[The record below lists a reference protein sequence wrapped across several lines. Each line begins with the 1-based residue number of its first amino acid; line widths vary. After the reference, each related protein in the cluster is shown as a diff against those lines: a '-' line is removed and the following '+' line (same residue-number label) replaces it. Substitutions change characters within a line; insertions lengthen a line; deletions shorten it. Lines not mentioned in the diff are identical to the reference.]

1 MKYEAIERS
10 KSEFPI
16 NRLCA
21 VLEVSES
28 GYYAWL
34 KREPSQR
41 TVQDSGL
48 RQKIVSIWQQFRG
61 IYGAPRIHAEL
72 LAQGLR
78 IGLKRVA
85 RLMRE
90 AGIQGKMARR
100 KRPRTT
106 QVDSSQPVAPNLL
119 NRQFD
124 VQQGHQVW
132 LSDITYIDT
141 EEGYLYLAALLDLG
155 SREMVGLAMADHL
168 RTELL
173 EQALD
178 MAIIQQQPEPG
189 LLHHSD
195 RGSQYTSHDYQ
206 QKLKTC
212 GMIAS
217 MSRSGNC
224 LDNAPMESFWA
235 TLKRECADGVFPSRD
250 CARLEIFRYIMGFY
264 NRTRRHSSLGYK
276 TPLMHAA

>member
-1 MKYEAIERS
+1 MKYEVIEQS
-10 KSEFPI
+10 KSEYPVK
-16 NRLCA
+16 RLCV
-21 VLEVSES
+21 VLGVSES

-41 TVQDSGL
+41 ALQDSQL

-78 IGLKRVA
+78 LGLKRVA

-90 AGIQGKMARR
+90 AGIHGKMARR

-106 QVDSSQPVAPNLL
+106 QIDRSQPIAPNLL

-124 VQQGHQVW
+124 VQQAHQVW

-141 EEGYLYLAALLDLG
+141 AEGYLYAAAVLDLG
-155 SREMVGLAMADHL
+155 SREIVGLAMADHM
-168 RTELL
+168 RTELTLTAL
-173 EQALD
+173 E
-178 MAIIQQQPEPG
+178 MAVLQQQPDPG
-189 LLHHSD
+189 LMHHSD
-195 RGSQYTSHDYQ
+195 RGSQYTSSEYQ
-206 QKLKTC
+206 QKLTAYN
-212 GMIAS
+212 MIPS
-217 MSRSGNC
+217 MSRTGNC

-235 TLKRECADGVFPSRD
+235 TLKRECADEQFASHHA
-250 CARLEIFRYIMGFY
+250 ARTAIFQYVMGFY
-264 NRTRRHSSLGYK
+264 NRTRRHSSLGYE
-276 TPLMHAA
+276 TPLTYAA